1 MQHLPQIELAR
12 RALRGT
18 ICPTCYQRPHQSES
32 LPPTVARSCEP
43 VCPLFKHI
51 DRLIA
56 VAEASAAGTAHDY
69 ERAIRD
75 DVCNKCCTVPTAG
88 DYCGERFHAACPLS
102 LFAGRA
108 VAVLEALVEAE
119 TRASP
124 RPHVRH
130 LEQLNPAAAAAA
142 PAAAAPAA
150 PADDPLRWKG
160 VLP

>member
-18 ICPTCYQRPHQSES
+18 ICPTCSQRPHQSES

-43 VCPLFKHI
+43 ACPLFRYI
-51 DRLIA
+51 DRLIVIA
-56 VAEASAAGTAHDY
+56 DASAAGTAHDFD
-69 ERAIRD
+69 RAIRD

-88 DYCGERFHAACPLS
+88 DFCSERFHGACPLS
-102 LFAGRA
+102 LYAGRA
-108 VAVLEALVEAE
+108 VAVLQALVEAE
-119 TRASP
+119 TRVSQAHA
-124 RPHVRH
+124 RPSD
-130 LEQLNPAAAAAA
+130 NPKGTSVA
-142 PAAAAPAA
+142 PAG